1 MDYYTTT
8 NVDPATQNLLAGIG
22 TGTLIVYLAVLV
34 FMLVTMWKIYQ
45 KAGQPGWAAIVP
57 IYNIIGMLKII
68 KMDWWHVLIM
78 LFVPFAAIVYSIL
91 IPIKLAKVFGKSTGF
106 GVLAIF
112 FAIIAYPILAF
123 GSAQYEG

>member
-57 IYNIIGMLKII
+57 IYNIIVMLKII

-112 FAIIAYPILAF
+112 FSIIAYPILAF
-123 GSAQYEG
+123 GSAKYEG